1 MNQSTK
7 KIGVALA
14 FASVVGLSGCQ
25 STGGIQDQLAGA
37 GIGAAIGAG
46 VGALVTGSARGA
58 AAGAAIGG
66 LVGLTAVT
74 INQYQAR
81 QVRSSA
87 ADTRIYGLA
96 QPVSSPQV
104 KIRQGSSSPKTV
116 RAGQTINIS
125 TDYSVLLPSGRS
137 STNVTESWVL
147 KKDGTSV
154 AKLPSK
160 SSSRSA
166 GGWAAKAEITVP
178 DAIEPGTYV
187 IEHRVKSGS
196 SYDTDESTFVVRA

>member
-1 MNQSTK
+1 MKNR
-7 KIGVALA
+7 IVVAGVLS
-14 FASVVGLSGCQ
+14 SVVALSGCE
-25 STGGIQDQLAGA
+25 STGGTQDQMAGA
-37 GIGAAIGAG
+37 GIGALVGAG
-46 VGALVTGSARGA
+46 VGALVTGDARGA

-66 LVGLTAVT
+66 LMGLAVVS

-87 ADTRIYGLA
+87 ADTRIYGLS

-116 RAGQTINIS
+116 RAGQSIDIN
-125 TDYSVLLPSGRS
+125 TDYSVLLPSGKS
-137 STNVTESWVL
+137 STSVTESWAL
-147 KKDGTSV
+147 KKDGKEV

-160 SSSRSA
+160 NSSRTA
-166 GGWAAKAEITVP
+166 GGWAAEAEITVP
-178 DAIEPGTYV
+178 SGIEPGTYV